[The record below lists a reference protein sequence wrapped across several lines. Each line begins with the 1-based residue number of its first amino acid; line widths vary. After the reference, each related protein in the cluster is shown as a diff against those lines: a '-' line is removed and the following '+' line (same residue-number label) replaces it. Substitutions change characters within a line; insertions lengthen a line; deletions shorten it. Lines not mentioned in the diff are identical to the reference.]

1 MLIEAK
7 IQVSGKERKEAF
19 RRVSSFIASRPLHEI
34 ALFLF
39 AQAFF
44 RVWFPQI
51 LTYFFTKIFLSAGLN
66 KQAESLR
73 DSRCLYSKL
82 MPF

>member
-1 MLIEAK
+1 MMEFMEKMKGELAILDGNILSRIWKHRVRVWRTCMLIEAK
-7 IQVSGKERKEAF
+7 IQVSGKERNEAL

-44 RVWFPQI
+44 RV
-51 LTYFFTKIFLSAGLN
+51 
-66 KQAESLR
+66 
-73 DSRCLYSKL
+73 
-82 MPF
+82 

>member
-1 MLIEAK
+1 MMEFTEKIKRRTCNLDGNILSRMWVRVWRACMLIEAK
-7 IQVSGKERKEAF
+7 IQVSGKERNEAF

-44 RVWFPQI
+44 RV
-51 LTYFFTKIFLSAGLN
+51 
-66 KQAESLR
+66 
-73 DSRCLYSKL
+73 
-82 MPF
+82 